1 MGFKQLTDEGADSA
15 KSHGPLVVIRG
26 YREGG
31 LKLTFNGPGN
41 KTEEKLENGLVIEGI
56 YEGTKVEKTPK
67 GKDSIEYKIR
77 GEDDTL
83 YMIKACSSLNNA
95 KTGLAA
101 VNEGTL
107 VQVTFEKMITTKSG
121 NDFAVFRVATADEA
135 AND

>member
-1 MGFKQLTDEGADSA
+1 MGFKELVSEDMSSEPR
-15 KSHGPLVVIRG
+15 GPLVVIRG

-31 LKLTFNGPGN
+31 VKLTFNGPGN

-56 YEGTKVEKTPK
+56 YEGAKVEKTPK
-67 GKDSIEYKIR
+67 GKESIEYKIR
-77 GEDDTL
+77 AENDTL
-83 YMIKACSSLNNA
+83 YMIKGCSSLNNRQ
-95 KTGLAA
+95 TGLAA